1 MRILRSYG
9 AACAAVLLVIA
20 GSAEAGPK
28 RPNTSGSKAQEL
40 DPSRR
45 GAIAGV
51 GIEGRDII
59 SMSDQMA
66 RDILSVP
73 DVAGRT
79 TAPRV
84 IIDDAYFRNEST
96 QRINKAI
103 ITDRLRVGLNRAS
116 AGRLVF
122 VGREFADMVA
132 AERQLKREGVTDVGT
147 TGMTRAQAGADFRL
161 TGRISSLDQ
170 AQASTGMIQR
180 YNQITFELVD
190 LETGI
195 VTWSNVYEFERAGA
209 DDVVYR

>member
-1 MRILRSYG
+1 MRFVRACGVVFAVSGLILAGGADAQTKRSK
-9 AACAAVLLVIA
+9 A
-20 GSAEAGPK
+20 
-28 RPNTSGSKAQEL
+28 SGSKAQEIN
-40 DPSRR
+40 PGNR
-45 GAIAGV
+45 GAISGV
-51 GIEGRDII
+51 GIESRDIV
-59 SMSDQMA
+59 SMTDQMA

-73 DVAGRT
+73 DIAGRT
-79 TAPRV
+79 TPPRV

-96 QRINKAI
+96 QRLNKAI

-190 LETGI
+190 LESGI